1 MYFKPSYLP
10 SNGAANILV
19 RELTRELGLSPIKK
33 YQIILASFLA
43 VAKKVNGKAFDW
55 SIDDNKKSSRI
66 WSLFPD
72 VNNQSVEEVYR
83 LLKKFGYIKAITS
96 FTASVIESVVFGK
109 PNWIKAQNL
118 PKYFLEEA
126 TFIEANLPFVLVNQ
140 SETYDDKIAN
150 ENDYISAPKLGV
162 TQLKQKFSGDY
173 ALACEQVS
181 EMNNYWSEYPLYNPL
196 TKEFYC
202 SAKRIFYNGSLRSG
216 GQWYGGWTEFNS
228 AQRCNFTINNHP
240 VVQVDVN
247 AMILCLLS
255 SLTGKPMNM
264 IGTFHDVYEPVVFQI
279 PDIANSR
286 DKVKRV
292 IMELAGSGNAF
303 KENPFPESEILDD
316 VSEFIRIRDICLQ
329 TYPAL
334 KFLDNKRFNFTND
347 LSYHE
352 AYILTETILRLKEID
367 VVAYPVH
374 DTVIVRLGNEFDAVE
389 TLKRT
394 FRDYVSSFQK
404 SNQLPEFHLDLALT
418 VHLSPLER
426 IRIQGSSS

>member
-1 MYFKPSYLP
+1 M
-10 SNGAANILV
+10 
-19 RELTRELGLSPIKK
+19 
-33 YQIILASFLA
+33 
-43 VAKKVNGKAFDW
+43 
-55 SIDDNKKSSRI
+55 
-66 WSLFPD
+66 
-72 VNNQSVEEVYR
+72 
-83 LLKKFGYIKAITS
+83 
-96 FTASVIESVVFGK
+96 
-109 PNWIKAQNL
+109 
-118 PKYFLEEA
+118 
-126 TFIEANLPFVLVNQ
+126 
-140 SETYDDKIAN
+140 
-150 ENDYISAPKLGV
+150 
-162 TQLKQKFSGDY
+162 KQKFSGDY

-404 SNQLPEFHLDLALT
+404 RNQLPEFDLDLALT
-418 VHLSPLER
+418 VHLSPLDR
-426 IRIQGSSS
+426 IRIQGSSR